1 MRQRLR
7 VRLRLGPGWC
17 RRRCGAP
24 ELRIDRLDAL
34 LPLPRS
40 MTTRALRRVCVLELH
55 TEDWDAPKDTSV
67 TRCLAVTIMVEIA
80 VSKLAKE
87 GALYRRTSPPS
98 CWMPTL

>member
-40 MTTRALRRVCVLELH
+40 MTTRALRRVGALELH

-87 GALYRRTSPPS
+87 GALYWRTSPPS

>member
-7 VRLRLGPGWC
+7 LRLGLGLC

-40 MTTRALRRVCVLELH
+40 MTTRALRRVGALELH
-55 TEDWDAPKDTSV
+55 SEDWDAPKDTSV